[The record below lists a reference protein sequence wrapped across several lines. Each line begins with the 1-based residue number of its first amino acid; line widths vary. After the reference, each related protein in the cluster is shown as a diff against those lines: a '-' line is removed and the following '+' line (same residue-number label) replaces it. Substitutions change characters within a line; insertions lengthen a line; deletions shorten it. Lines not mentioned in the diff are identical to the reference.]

1 MAKAKLH
8 AADGSV
14 KAETDLPVSHFGQQ
28 INEAIMWSA
37 VDVFLANQRQGTHKT
52 KTRAE
57 VSGGGKKPWKQKGTG
72 RARQGSNTAPNWAR
86 GGKAHGANPRSY
98 SVDIN
103 AKVKK
108 KALISALS
116 TKAVQGQ
123 VHVFE
128 DIKVVAPKTRE
139 LAAILDKAE
148 LKTGRSLLLVTEP
161 EASLM
166 LAARNI
172 RDLNVERVADV
183 STYSLLNADHLL
195 LTQTALKALVEVRKA
210 A

>member
-148 LKTGRSLLLVTEP
+148 LKAGRSLLLVTEP
-161 EASLM
+161 EANLM

>member
-14 KAETDLPVSHFGQQ
+14 KAETDLPVSHFGQKV
-28 INEAIMWSA
+28 NDAIMWSA
-37 VDVFLANQRQGTHKT
+37 VDVYLANQRQGTHKT

-86 GGKAHGANPRSY
+86 GGKAHGTNPRKY
-98 SVDIN
+98 TIAIN

-108 KALISALS
+108 KALVSALS
-116 TKAVQGQ
+116 SKALQGQ

-128 DIKVVAPKTRE
+128 DLKVAAPKTRE
-139 LAAILDKAE
+139 LAAILAKADV
-148 LKTGRSLLLVTEP
+148 KTGRALLLVTEP
-161 EASLM
+161 EANLM

-195 LTQTALKALVEVRKA
+195 LTQTALKALVEARKA